1 MTSRVKTGIFLGF
14 IFSGLAS
21 AQQYNHTEAEK
32 TIVDN
37 TVTGRKYGIK
47 DIKGKWIFKP
57 TYYYI
62 EDFYDDE
69 LNFKDSVAVFYN
81 SNYYKNSTIFLGNRS
96 GLISNT
102 GKIIIPDVYDKLIC
116 QKGTC
121 AASSD
126 KKTFIIDYHN
136 NKKSQV
142 FDGQAKYYKD
152 SLLILE
158 SKQGQPYVHHLRS
171 GKTDGPFDEARIL
184 QDKDVYYTSDSFKN
198 EKAFHRLT
206 GEPLLLS
213 DEIYYQYTD
222 NFFADDVYIVNRNNR
237 KLFKNLKGQTFAFSF
252 DRVDAQNGEIFNI
265 CPETKSGGDYSYCPA
280 ERMFSIFDILKGLGE
295 IDGVNGSNYNTFSG
309 NNNFPESRYDEEN
322 IPPVNIIS
330 KNNTFAFANAKGE
343 RMSGFYSVLRPSFNE
358 NEDTFYFEKKVNGK
372 TVSGIIE
379 NHIET
384 VKTEARVIHVLGNH
398 LLVFDKEKNHY
409 KIISENGEIMIKENA
424 AKAQFAG
431 LPFGSDL
438 YTLERNGE
446 FFTVDDKGKM
456 KKSRFQRLSNFYN
469 GFAFAL
475 QKKGEVLL
483 VDDRQKIIKK
493 LPNLAYHH
501 NNIEIDPNGNA
512 VFEDK
517 QNRERRLL
525 INYRGEVILDRN
537 LTGIQRV
544 DNYIY
549 RINSPDERGY
559 TFTDKNRKLYNDD
572 GEDLKNGRIFRR
584 KNYFYIRVREK
595 DSPPVY
601 YFFDNSGNFLGK
613 DLPLYKQSIK
623 EY

>member
-21 AQQYNHTEAEK
+21 AQQYNRTDAEE

-47 DIKGKWIFKP
+47 DPHGNWILKP
-57 TYYYI
+57 AYPYI
-62 EDFYDDE
+62 EDFHDDE
-69 LNFKDSVAVFYN
+69 LNFKDSVAIFCDN
-81 SNYYKNSTIFLGNRS
+81 RYYKNSTIFLGRKY

-102 GKIIIPDVYDKLIC
+102 GKILIPDIYDKLIC

-126 KKTFIIDYHN
+126 KKTYIVDDQN
-136 NKKSQV
+136 NRKSHE
-142 FDGQAKYYKD
+142 FDGQVSYYRD

-158 SKQGQPYVHHLRS
+158 SKQGDRYVHHLRS
-171 GKTDGPFDEARIL
+171 GKTDGPFNEARIL

-198 EKAFHRLT
+198 EKTFYRLT
-206 GEPLLLS
+206 GELLLLS
-213 DEIYYQYTD
+213 GEIYYQYTD

-252 DRVDAQNGEIFNI
+252 DRVDTQNGEIFNI
-265 CPETKSGGDYSYCPA
+265 CPETKSGGDYSYCPE
-280 ERMFSIFDILKGLGE
+280 ERIFSIFDILNGLGE
-295 IDGVNGSNYNTFSG
+295 IDGINGNNFYSFFS
-309 NNNFPESRYDEEN
+309 NNNFPESRYDKEN

-343 RMSGFYSVLRPSFNE
+343 RMSGLYSVLKPSFNE
-358 NEDTFYFEKKVNGK
+358 NEDTFYFEKKVNGR
-372 TVSGIIE
+372 TISGIIE
-379 NHIET
+379 NNIET
-384 VKTEARVIHVLGNH
+384 VKTEARVIHVSGNH
-398 LLVFDKEKNHY
+398 LLVFDKKKNHY
-409 KIISENGEIMIKENA
+409 KIISENREIMIREDA

-438 YTLERNGE
+438 YTLEINGE
-446 FFTVDDKGKM
+446 FFTVDHTGGM
-456 KKSRFQRLSNFYN
+456 KKSKFQRLSNFYN

-483 VDDRQKIIKK
+483 VNDRQKVIKK

-517 QNRERRLL
+517 QNHERRLL
-525 INYRGEVILDRN
+525 INYRGEAISDKN
-537 LTGIQRV
+537 LTGIERIN
-544 DNYIY
+544 NYIY
-549 RINSPDERGY
+549 RINTPDERSYG
-559 TFTDKNRKLYNDD
+559 FTDKNGKLLNDD
-572 GEDLKNGRIFRR
+572 GEDLRNGRIFRR
-584 KNYFYIRVREK
+584 KNYFYIRVRGR
-595 DSPPVY
+595 DRPPDY

>member
-21 AQQYNHTEAEK
+21 AQQHNHTDAEE
-32 TIVDN
+32 TIVNN

-47 DIKGKWIFKP
+47 DIEGKWIFKP

-69 LNFKDSVAVFYN
+69 LNFRDSVAVFYN
-81 SNYYKNSTIFLGNRS
+81 SHYYKNSTIFLGNRS

-102 GKIIIPDVYDKLIC
+102 GKIIIPDIYDKLIC

-126 KKTFIIDYHN
+126 EKTFIIDYHN
-136 NKKSQV
+136 DKKDQV
-142 FDGQAKYYKD
+142 FDGRAKYYKD

-158 SKQGQPYVHHLRS
+158 SKKGDQYVHHLRS
-171 GKTDGPFDEARIL
+171 GKTDGPFAEARIL
-184 QDKDVYYTSDSFKN
+184 KDKDIYYTRNNAN
-198 EKAFHRLT
+198 ERAFHRLN
-206 GEPLLLS
+206 GERLLSS
-213 DEIYYQYTD
+213 DEIYYQYED
-222 NFFADDVYIVNRNNR
+222 NFFADDVYIASINNR
-237 KLFKNLKGQTFAFSF
+237 KVFKNLAGKTFAFSF
-252 DRVDAQNGEIFNI
+252 DNISAEEGEIFEI
-265 CPETKSGGDYSYCPA
+265 CPETKNGGDYSYCP
-280 ERMFSIFDILKGLGE
+280 SKTTLSVFDILKGLGE
-295 IDGVNGSNYNTFSG
+295 INGVNGSNYNTFSS

-330 KNNTFAFANAKGE
+330 KNNTFAFANTKGE
-343 RMSGFYSVLRPSFNE
+343 RMSGFYPVLRPSFNE

-372 TVSGIIE
+372 TISGIIE
-379 NHIET
+379 NNIET

-398 LLVFDKEKNHY
+398 LLAFDKEKNHY

-431 LPFGSDL
+431 LPRGSGL
-438 YTLERNGE
+438 YTLEMNGE
-446 FFTVDDKGKM
+446 FFTVDDKGRM

-483 VDDRQKIIKK
+483 VNDRQKIVKK
-493 LPNLAYHH
+493 LPDLAYNHH
-501 NNIEIDPNGNA
+501 NIEIDPNGNA

-537 LTGIQRV
+537 LTEIKRV
-544 DNYIY
+544 NNYLY

-559 TFTDKNRKLYNDD
+559 TFTDKNGKLYNDD

-595 DSPPVY
+595 DTPPGY